1 MCNIKFSKIVLY
13 LFLIISHVLYLV
25 TFRTILTLSDK
36 TITLHIFDIY
46 LAAKTYFIYQYEGKN
61 IDLNNAE

>member
-1 MCNIKFSKIVLY
+1 MYDIKFSKIVLY

-46 LAAKTYFIYQYEGKN
+46 LAAKTYFIY
-61 IDLNNAE
+61 